1 VSYEIAKVLATVR
14 HDVAFDL
21 GQRDRQQRSRL
32 MSNPLVTVIMPLYN
46 KAETIARA
54 VDGVLAQSFG
64 DFELLIVD
72 DGSTDG
78 SAQRLVSVFDRRI
91 RLVSQANAGVS
102 VARNRGIDEARS
114 PWIALLDADDVW
126 EPSHLEALLSV
137 AGEDIVACFTNTR
150 LESRRGG
157 LLIGPNM
164 PSGRIDDYF
173 LFALTNGG
181 YAIHTSCI
189 MARREKMLEAGLFT
203 PGATFGEDI
212 DMWCRLS
219 LLGPLAYVA
228 IPTAYYYDLDSI
240 RVGPDARHQPRVPP
254 FVKRLPALLR
264 DNAVPPHLTRGVNRY
279 ANFLMLEYARQLL
292 DAGDLSNARRILVE
306 QCDPCLDLGRY
317 ARRLLRTTDWG
328 SRLAARWIMARNRTS
343 T

>member
-1 VSYEIAKVLATVR
+1 
-14 HDVAFDL
+14 
-21 GQRDRQQRSRL
+21 
-32 MSNPLVTVIMPLYN
+32 MSNPLVTVVIPLYN
-46 KAETIARA
+46 KAETIVRA

-78 SAQRLVSVFDRRI
+78 SAQRLVSVGDRRI

-126 EPSHLEALLSV
+126 EPSHLETLLSV
-137 AGEDIVACFTNTR
+137 AGEDIVACFTNSR
-150 LESRRGG
+150 LESGG
-157 LLIGPNM
+157 LLIDPNT

-189 MARREKMLEAGLFT
+189 MARREKMPEAGLFT
-203 PGATFGEDI
+203 PGARFGEDI

-228 IPTAYYYDLDSI
+228 IPTSCYYNLDS
-240 RVGPDARHQPRVPP
+240 RHQPCVPP
-254 FVKRLPALLR
+254 FVKSLPALLR
-264 DNAVPPHLTRGVNRY
+264 DKAVPPHLTRGAKRY

-292 DAGDLSNARRILVE
+292 DAGDLSNARRVLVE
-306 QCDPCLDLGRY
+306 QCDPYLDLGRY

-328 SRLAARWIMARNRTS
+328 SRLAARIMAQNRTS